1 MSLTSQHPQF
11 AKFLLDWILVQDCFD
26 GQRVIKEKTT
36 QYLPVTTGMKEDGF
50 GTVNTD
56 GQAAYDAYILRA
68 RYPGFMKEAIETAI
82 GMMHKHPAEF
92 ELPSKMEDMLEKMA
106 ATGETAQELL
116 RKINTD
122 QLILGRIGL
131 LLDFP
136 IQAIVG
142 KDLPFIATY
151 HASTIHNWD
160 EGSRNDL
167 TEKTLNLVVLN
178 ESEFVRI
185 QDFGWEFQKK
195 YRVLIL
201 GDVEENERKGVYRFG
216 VFRDEQGSGFK
227 EADLQIPVFRGRSFD
242 KIPFVFV
249 NSIDLVSEPTAP
261 PLLDLANLTLTI
273 YRGEADYRQNL
284 FMQGQDT
291 FVIIGGTQEDT
302 ESKVR
307 IGANAFLSLPQG
319 SDAKY
324 VGVDSK
330 GLLEQRESLR
340 EDRTRAGG
348 MGAGTLDTTSRERE
362 SGDSLDTRIAARTA
376 DLTQIA
382 ISGASG
388 LERILKYAA
397 EWMGEDPDLV
407 KVIPNLEFGEMPIS
421 TQSMVELTAA
431 KTAGYPL
438 SAKTLHR
445 LAAKKRFTD
454 KTFEQEVAEIEAEA
468 GGPFDPMVKAAAM
481 AKMTADL
488 NPDNTGP
495 GQRKQDKDE

>member
-1 MSLTSQHPQF
+1 MSLTSQNPQF
-11 AKFLLDWILVQDCFD
+11 AKFLNDWILVQDCFD
-26 GQRVIKEKTT
+26 GQRTVKDKTIS
-36 QYLPVTTGMKEDGF
+36 YLPATTGMKEDGF

-68 RYPGFMKEAIETAI
+68 RFPGFMKEAVETAI
-82 GMMHKHPAEF
+82 GMMHKHPAEID
-92 ELPSKMEDMLEKMA
+92 LPEKMQPMLENMA
-106 ATGETAQELL
+106 ATGESAQELL
-116 RKINTD
+116 RKINSD

-178 ESEFVRI
+178 ESENVRI
-185 QDFGWEFQKK
+185 QDFGWEFRKK

-201 GDVEENERKGVYRFG
+201 GDVDENEREGVYKFG
-216 VFRDEQGSGFK
+216 VFRDEQGATFEEGAL
-227 EADLQIPVFRGRSFD
+227 EIPVFRGKSFD

-249 NSIDLVSEPTAP
+249 NSIDLVTEPTAP

-291 FVIIGGTQEDT
+291 FVMIGGSQEDT

-330 GLLEQRESLR
+330 GLMEQRESLK

-362 SGDSLDTRIAARTA
+362 SGESLDTRIAARTA

-382 ISGASG
+382 ISGAFG

-397 EWMGEDPDLV
+397 EWMGENPEEV
-407 KVIPNLEFGEMPIS
+407 KVTPNLEFGELPIS
-421 TQSMVELTAA
+421 TQSMVELAAA
-431 KTAGYPL
+431 KTAGFPI
-438 SAKTLHR
+438 SAITLHD
-445 LAAKKRFTD
+445 LVAKRRFTK
-454 KTFEQEVAEIEAEA
+454 KTFEQEVEEIEAEK
-468 GGPFDPMVKAAAM
+468 GGPFDPMVKAEAM
-481 AKMTADL
+481 AKMTADQ
-488 NPDNTGP
+488 NPDNAGP
-495 GQRKQDKDE
+495 GARKQSKEE